1 MAIAGWRW
9 AWENRWVGLA
19 AAVYAEACGGL
30 AYTFAVYSDH
40 LKETLDFSQTQIDA
54 LGSSKDFGG
63 NTGVVS
69 GLVYN
74 MFPPWVSVLI
84 GGSCNLLGYL
94 ALWMTSIQW
103 IAPPYWL
110 VCLSIMV
117 GANGETWVGT
127 AVMVT
132 SMQTFPTERGV
143 VIGLLKA
150 YIGISGA
157 MFARVRQNLGDVP
170 RS

>member
-1 MAIAGWRW
+1 MAVAGWRW

-40 LKETLDFSQTQIDA
+40 LKETLDYSQTQIDA

-69 GLVYN
+69 GLMYN

-157 MFARVRQNLGDVP
+157 MFARVRQNLRDIHRG
-170 RS
+170 